1 MIFNKMEEKG
11 INITDYINGIKCTG
25 LFYMEAEHFNLGIN
39 RKKEL
44 LVKYL
49 KYD

>member
-1 MIFNKMEEKG
+1 MFNIMEEKG
-11 INITDYINGIKCTG
+11 INITDYINGIICAG

-39 RKKEL
+39 GKKEL

-49 KYD
+49 KYE